1 MKRLVVITVGKTHSE
16 KTTFARNLE
25 KELDS
30 SIVMDQDIHAEF
42 INTNYQ
48 KLQPKDGPNTLKH
61 AISKLIVQYTIEQT
75 NHHLIICNSNRSRK
89 GRSYLLEEL
98 FPERSFTRILV
109 HFDIPDEILEER
121 IALSRRSKDIF
132 RGNYSSFM
140 DVLHTQRED
149 SLKEDIF
156 NPTKEEADFLYVIKE
171 SKDTQTVIQ
180 EILRIAKSARE
191 SL

>member
-1 MKRLVVITVGKTHSE
+1 MKRLVVITVGKTHSG
-16 KTTFARNLE
+16 KTTFARDLE
-25 KELDS
+25 KELYH
-30 SIVMDQDIHAEF
+30 SIVMDQDSHAEF
-42 INTNYQ
+42 INTYYK

-61 AISKLIVQYTIEQT
+61 AISKLIVQYTIEHT

-98 FPERSFTRILV
+98 FPPRSFTRILV
-109 HFDIPDEILEER
+109 HFDIPDNILEER

-140 DVLHTQRED
+140 DVLDNQRED
-149 SLKEDIF
+149 SLKEDVID
-156 NPTKEEADFLYVIKE
+156 PTKDEADFLYVIKD

-180 EILRIAKSARE
+180 KILHIAKSAGE
-191 SL
+191 YL